1 MSNKNDEGSLSSE
14 VSSRLDELF
23 GEEDPEQKTG
33 AKRAAGIDS
42 GTEDAARLSETES
55 PAEGELDDDSP
66 IKNLKALVFSIDWEI
81 TDETMVGFLEE
92 VRRLKAKYKD
102 DKVLGLF
109 LKLHESVGRYI
120 KARKAKAH
128 PDSMSFIASV
138 YKSFEKAVRTPG
150 ITEIQKKRMLSAEVK
165 KFKAFK
171 QRVRV
176 REAAMAPVEE
186 AAYEEIRI
194 EKVAPRI
201 PKGAV
206 QQPGISLET
215 QAVLDYIVAEI
226 RKTIKAEF
234 QTLLQIIKNLGA

>member
-1 MSNKNDEGSLSSE
+1 LSNKNDEGSLSSE

-176 REAAMAPVEE
+176 REAA
-186 AAYEEIRI
+186 YEEIRI